1 MQAIIRQVAQMT
13 AGVAGV
19 RDQDLVV
26 DPILKSDFQS
36 RGDYGD
42 VGRASDFQSSF
53 IGTFNR
59 YFGSS
64 EDKIPWVSAIPTM
77 LLTKPCGK
85 TSGICL
91 AKFSNDYAL
100 LTRRN
105 FVLLCNSIT
114 GKNPFF
120 AAIIT
125 KM

>member
-77 LLTKPCGK
+77 LLTK
-85 TSGICL
+85 S
-91 AKFSNDYAL
+91 ASS
-100 LTRRN
+100 TR
-105 FVLLCNSIT
+105 I
-114 GKNPFF
+114 G
-120 AAIIT
+120 
-125 KM
+125 

>member
-42 VGRASDFQSSF
+42 VERASDFQSSF

-59 YFGSS
+59 YFGSN
-64 EDKIPWVSAIPTM
+64 DQQNYTNYATN
-77 LLTKPCGK
+77 K
-85 TSGICL
+85 TL
-91 AKFSNDYAL
+91 WKNFRDLFS
-100 LTRRN
+100 
-105 FVLLCNSIT
+105 
-114 GKNPFF
+114 
-120 AAIIT
+120 
-125 KM
+125 